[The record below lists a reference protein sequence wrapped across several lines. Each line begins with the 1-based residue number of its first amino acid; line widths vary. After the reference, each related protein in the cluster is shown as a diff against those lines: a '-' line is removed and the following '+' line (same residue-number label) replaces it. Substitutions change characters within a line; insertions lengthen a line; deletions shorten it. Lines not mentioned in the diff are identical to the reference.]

1 MRSPS
6 ARARTRRRPKLCV
19 NTVRQSRSGHCDTKR
34 PLPNQSAAAIGRI
47 MLEQGTRDSMK
58 KILSVAALVLLAAP
72 SVARAQER
80 AGPAALGAVSGALV
94 LGPVGAVAGAIVGFA
109 AGPSIARAWGVR
121 SMPPPPPARAAKRA
135 APRQQTSAS
144 GTPSSVGQASATVG
158 QARAEIAAPRPA
170 AKPPANAPAAK
181 MPPAQTLE

>member
-1 MRSPS
+1 
-6 ARARTRRRPKLCV
+6 
-19 NTVRQSRSGHCDTKR
+19 
-34 PLPNQSAAAIGRI
+34 
-47 MLEQGTRDSMK
+47 MK

-94 LGPVGAVAGAIVGFA
+94 LGPVGAVAGAIVGFT

-121 SMPPPPPARAAKRA
+121 STPPPPPARAAKRA

-144 GTPSSVGQASATVG
+144 GTASSVGQSNATVG
-158 QARAEIAAPRPA
+158 QAPAREIAAPTPA
-170 AKPPANAPAAK
+170 AKPPANARAAT